1 MEGGNTLED
10 GVAAS
15 KVLEEAG
22 LDLLDISGGMCGST
36 RPNHKEQGYFNELTA
51 AIKKEVSI
59 PVILTGGITDGE
71 SAKKLLEDEKADLIG
86 IGRALLKDS
95 KWAKKV
101 MEAN

>member
-36 RPNHKEQGYFNELTA
+36 RPNHKE
-51 AIKKEVSI
+51 
-59 PVILTGGITDGE
+59 
-71 SAKKLLEDEKADLIG
+71 
-86 IGRALLKDS
+86 
-95 KWAKKV
+95 
-101 MEAN
+101 